1 MYHPKGFNDSSNIII
16 KGNKAFYYYTGNSYL
31 EKFKNGLSL
40 EDKFKSDLRIEHN
53 QLMNNEFTNKNK
65 DNKKQEQKVNKINYN
80 DKNCSFE
87 FPNERK
93 GKINKSKIRQNYKV
107 NDQDDEY
114 KECSKK
120 KEKYIK
126 KIKKNK
132 IRQNG
137 YDDKMFY
144 ISQNIIKPDHL
155 LNDTELLDIYYEN
168 TYEIPDKSNNYN
180 YDFGNGPFHFDRF
193 VYGDFDD
200 YDKREESR
208 YAICGY

>member
-1 MYHPKGFNDSSNIII
+1 MYHPKGFIDSSHIII
-16 KGNKAFYYYTGNSYL
+16 KDNRAVYYYTGNSYL

-40 EDKFKSDLRIEHN
+40 EDKFNSDLRIEYN
-53 QLMNNEFTNKNK
+53 QIMNNEFTNKNK
-65 DNKKQEQKVNKINYN
+65 NSNKKQEQKINKINYN
-80 DKNCSFE
+80 DKNCSYKS
-87 FPNERK
+87 PKERK
-93 GKINKSKIRQNYKV
+93 GKYKCKIMQYNKEN
-107 NDQDDEY
+107 NDG
-114 KECSKK
+114 K

-155 LNDTELLDIYYEN
+155 LSEPELLDIYYEN
-168 TYEIPDKSNNYN
+168 MYEIPDKSNNYN
-180 YDFGNGPFHFDRF
+180 YDFGN
-193 VYGDFDD
+193 YNDFSDTQFTLDD
-200 YDKREESR
+200 YDKREICR